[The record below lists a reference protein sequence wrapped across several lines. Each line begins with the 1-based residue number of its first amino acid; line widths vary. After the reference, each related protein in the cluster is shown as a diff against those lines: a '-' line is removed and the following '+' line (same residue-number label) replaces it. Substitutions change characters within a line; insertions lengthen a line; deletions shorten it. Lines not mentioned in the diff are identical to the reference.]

1 MFPLDD
7 NIRILICMP
16 LLSPRR
22 THSSIVIPGVAG
34 VILTLAGTGTM
45 RGRAAKVFTVLLG
58 VAGGQSRHRVKALLV
73 SLLGHFAV
81 PPLGPGLAHWL

>member
-7 NIRILICMP
+7 NVRILICLL

-45 RGRAAKVFTVLLG
+45 WGRAAKVFTVLLG

-81 PPLGPGLAHWL
+81 PPLRPCLVHWL